1 MQIDRTLLNSRLAL
15 AFGVALAAG
24 AACGRGEAAV
34 IFSNLGPGDSFSN
47 TGRIVQGPGVGTI
60 GDVNQGSTFTVGP
73 ANSFLTSVSLGIG
86 VNQSPN
92 TGTGP
97 IDVLIAADAGGS
109 PGAVLRTLSTNLGAT
124 GDQLVTLPDDGSLE
138 LSANTTYWVLM
149 DGEGSFDGAWRFND
163 TGDIGLTAGQTEPNP
178 WNLRI
183 DDDRY
188 ALRVE
193 GRFAVP
199 EPTTVLL
206 GLIGAIAACSARR
219 PSRRPARSLHVSR
232 RR

>member
-1 MQIDRTLLNSRLAL
+1 MAL
-15 AFGVALAAG
+15 GVALAAG
-24 AACGRGEAAV
+24 VACGRGEAAV
-34 IFSNLGPGDSFSN
+34 IFSNLGPGDSFSSS
-47 TGRIVQGPGVGTI
+47 GRIVQGPDVGTI
-60 GDVNQGSTFTVGP
+60 GDVNQGSTFTVGS
-73 ANSFLTSVSLGIG
+73 ADAFLTSLSLVIG
-86 VNQSPN
+86 VNGSPN

-149 DGEGSFDGAWRFND
+149 DGEGGFDGAWRFND
-163 TGDIGLTAGQTEPNP
+163 TGDVGLTAGQSEPNP
-178 WNLRI
+178 WNPRI
-183 DDDRY
+183 DDERY

-199 EPTTVLL
+199 EPTTGLL
-206 GLIGAIAACSARR
+206 VLIGVIVGGTSRHRR
-219 PSRRPARSLHVSR
+219 VR
-232 RR
+232 